1 VIAHNVIARVRRYF
15 LFLVGAL
22 LLGFALA
29 FYIELKDFWEPLG
42 SFQKLSSS
50 ALSVLG
56 MILVNEPFC
65 VSPSDRPHAFRSHA
79 GRD

>member
-1 VIAHNVIARVRRYF
+1 
-15 LFLVGAL
+15 LVGAL

-42 SFQKLSSS
+42 SFQKFSSS

-56 MILVNEPFC
+56 MILVHGA
-65 VSPSDRPHAFRSHA
+65 SATSRSAFTR
-79 GRD
+79 

>member
-1 VIAHNVIARVRRYF
+1 

-22 LLGFALA
+22 VFGFALA

-50 ALSVLG
+50 VLSVLG
-56 MILVNEPFC
+56 MILVHAAQRDEPPF
-65 VSPSDRPHAFRSHA
+65 HALTARTLSHSHA